1 MQGRPALWDAIQQ
14 PEEQGDDVEAFADA
28 PDSDA
33 EGDGKPAGPST
44 ADATAAS
51 LMYDMQKRWVVDVLA
66 VPWPSRKPVST

>member
-33 EGDGKPAGPST
+33 EGDAKPAGAST

-51 LMYDMQKRWVVDVLA
+51 LMYDMQKR
-66 VPWPSRKPVST
+66 